1 MYGPDPAASPAMACL
16 LDDRNMARFNALV
29 TEAQETGA
37 AVQAGG
43 QADIAARILTPT
55 LLVQTTPGKK
65 IGD

>member
-1 MYGPDPAASPAMACL
+1 
-16 LDDRNMARFNALV
+16 
-29 TEAQETGA
+29 
-37 AVQAGG
+37 VQAGG

>member
-1 MYGPDPAASPAMACL
+1 MAKMYGPDPAASPAMACL

-37 AVQAGG
+37 AVQA
-43 QADIAARILTPT
+43 DIAARILTPT